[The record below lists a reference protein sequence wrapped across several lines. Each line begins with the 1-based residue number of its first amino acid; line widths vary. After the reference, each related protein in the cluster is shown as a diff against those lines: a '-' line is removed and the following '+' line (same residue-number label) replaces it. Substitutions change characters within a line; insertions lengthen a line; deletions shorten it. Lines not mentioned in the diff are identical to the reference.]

1 MPTAEGKGYHKH
13 ACRSTAQYFVVRDS
27 SSTPLSPISVSEISS
42 CPHSDSQLSTVQ
54 HYSMHDS
61 SSTLLSPI
69 SVSEISSCPH
79 SDSQLST
86 AQHFVAHDLSSAP
99 LSPISVLEIAWC
111 PQSDSPL
118 SPLASLSLSPVV
130 TYPPLPAQSCS
141 VSLKLSPMIAL
152 LPVVHT
158 QMTPSSTSSQHLPTS
173 VSSKKRSSTT
183 YWHMNYSR
191 PSEYGLS

>member
-1 MPTAEGKGYHKH
+1 MNRDLAPSGSWSNDLSNTETVEPTLSASSSSLGHLYEHQGRPMPTAEGKGYHKH

-42 CPHSDSQLSTVQ
+42 HPHSDLQLSTVQ

-61 SSTLLSPI
+61 SSTPLSPI
-69 SVSEISSCPH
+69 SVLEISSCPH

-111 PQSDSPL
+111 LQSDSPL
-118 SPLASLSLSPVV
+118 SPLASLSSSPVV
-130 TYPPLPAQSCS
+130 TYPPLPA
-141 VSLKLSPMIAL
+141 
-152 LPVVHT
+152 
-158 QMTPSSTSSQHLPTS
+158 
-173 VSSKKRSSTT
+173 
-183 YWHMNYSR
+183 
-191 PSEYGLS
+191 